1 MDGFHALG
9 TQGRSHPRQRQDPEE
24 EKLLKS
30 CSNTRLTA
38 KLGCFTETSVLPG
51 RYLKSSL
58 PAATSFR
65 SGMKV
70 EKSPTHRQR

>member
-24 EKLLKS
+24 EKQLKS
-30 CSNTRLTA
+30 CSNARFTA
-38 KLGCFTETSVLPG
+38 KRGVFMARSWLIG
-51 RYLKSSL
+51 RSIEPNLA
-58 PAATSFR
+58 AATSFR

-70 EKSPTHRQR
+70 EKSPTHRCR